1 MNEGNVCEHKR
12 RREADPRD
20 DFVSGETES
29 QIKNHNCV
37 LVTHFRDVFP
47 EFSIRCSVD
56 DILNTFQ

>member
-1 MNEGNVCEHKR
+1 MSGEGKQQIRN
-12 RREADPRD
+12 

-47 EFSIRCSVD
+47 EFSISCSVD